1 MWRKKM
7 KTGLVIKELR
17 IKKGLTQEEL
27 SERTEL
33 STRTIQ
39 RIENG
44 EVDPRSYTLRMI
56 AKALDV
62 DFSFFVEDEAK
73 EDEAKKDQ
81 LILGLVHLS
90 GLCLLFIPTILIWN
104 NKKNKVKGITEHYNY
119 VISFQ
124 LTIWLIFILPGIAMH
139 YFLSLNHFNNRA
151 PYLIFIGVVIGVVFS
166 IINTKN
172 VINNQP
178 YKRFSF
184 IKEENK
190 DKKDS
195 K

>member
-1 MWRKKM
+1 M